1 LHAVYVQ
8 NYRYAYW
15 DGRAGQGAGRWAH
28 VAFWAAVTAPAALAL
43 PAAIGGA
50 PGAAT
55 ALPILAT
62 ALLYGKVTRNTK
74 RSSAKTLPKPLD
86 LCVYFVTTTGSVLG
100 YLAGV
105 LHRTRERRR

>member
-1 LHAVYVQ
+1 
-8 NYRYAYW
+8 
-15 DGRAGQGAGRWAH
+15 
-28 VAFWAAVTAPAALAL
+28 
-43 PAAIGGA
+43 
-50 PGAAT
+50 
-55 ALPILAT
+55 LAT